1 LLVEGHWLGAP
12 VLHRFEKSYRRVR
25 FGTEKSVGFPALN
38 VIFDSAGRRDFCAL
52 CGGGGGI
59 PRIQVELSKC

>member
-1 LLVEGHWLGAP
+1 MHQG
-12 VLHRFEKSYRRVR
+12 FEKSRSAVR

-38 VIFDSAGRRDFCAL
+38 VIFDSVVTHDSRVL

-59 PRIQVELSKC
+59 PRIQVELSIC

>member
-1 LLVEGHWLGAP
+1 MLKRL
-12 VLHRFEKSYRRVR
+12 EKSHARVR

-38 VIFDSAGRRDFCAL
+38 VIFDNVVTHDSRVHCGS
-52 CGGGGGI
+52 GGGF

>member
-1 LLVEGHWLGAP
+1 MLR
-12 VLHRFEKSYRRVR
+12 RFEKSACAVR

-38 VIFDSAGRRDFCAL
+38 VIFGSAGGRDSYAL
-52 CGGGGGI
+52 CGRGGGL

>member
-1 LLVEGHWLGAP
+1 MHQG
-12 VLHRFEKSYRRVR
+12 FKKSRSAVR

-38 VIFDSAGRRDFCAL
+38 VTFDSVVTHDSRVL

-59 PRIQVELSKC
+59 PRIQIELSKC

>member
-1 LLVEGHWLGAP
+1 MQQG
-12 VLHRFEKSYRRVR
+12 FEKSSGAVR

-38 VIFDSAGRRDFCAL
+38 VIFDNAIRRDSCAR
-52 CGGGGGI
+52 CGRGGGM

>member
-1 LLVEGHWLGAP
+1 MLQ
-12 VLHRFEKSYRRVR
+12 RFEKRTCAVR

-38 VIFDSAGRRDFCAL
+38 VIFDSVVTYDSCVR
-52 CGGGGGI
+52 CGCGGGI

>member
-1 LLVEGHWLGAP
+1 MLDK
-12 VLHRFEKSYRRVR
+12 FEESHCHVR

-38 VIFDSAGRRDFCAL
+38 VIFDNAARRDSCVP
-52 CGGGGGI
+52 CGRGGGM

>member
-1 LLVEGHWLGAP
+1 MQW
-12 VLHRFEKSYRRVR
+12 RFEKNPCAVR

-38 VIFDSAGRRDFCAL
+38 VTFDSVVTHDSRVL

-59 PRIQVELSKC
+59 PRIQIELSKC

>member
-1 LLVEGHWLGAP
+1 MQQG
-12 VLHRFEKSYRRVR
+12 FEKSIGAVR

-38 VIFDSAGRRDFCAL
+38 VIFDSVVTRDSCVRS
-52 CGGGGGI
+52 GSGGGI

>member
-1 LLVEGHWLGAP
+1 MRQG
-12 VLHRFEKSYRRVR
+12 FEKSRSAVR

-38 VIFDSAGRRDFCAL
+38 VIFDSVVTRDSCVRS
-52 CGGGGGI
+52 GSGGGI

>member
-1 LLVEGHWLGAP
+1 MRW
-12 VLHRFEKSYRRVR
+12 RFEKNPCAVR

-38 VIFDSAGRRDFCAL
+38 VIFDSVVTHDLRVL

>member
-1 LLVEGHWLGAP
+1 MLDK
-12 VLHRFEKSYRRVR
+12 FEKSHCHVR

-38 VIFDSAGRRDFCAL
+38 VIFDNAARRDSCVL
-52 CGGGGGI
+52 CGRGGGM

>member
-1 LLVEGHWLGAP
+1 MQR
-12 VLHRFEKSYRRVR
+12 RFEKDLDAVR

-38 VIFDSAGRRDFCAL
+38 VTFDSVVRRDSSVL
-52 CGGGGGI
+52 CGSGGGM

>member
-1 LLVEGHWLGAP
+1 MLQ
-12 VLHRFEKSYRRVR
+12 RFEKGPGAVR

-38 VIFDSAGRRDFCAL
+38 VIFDSVVTRDSHVRS
-52 CGGGGGI
+52 GSGGGI